1 MDAKA
6 KRDARLLEAEKRGLL
21 PPDMQARLDE
31 ARRRGLRRGLVAAPP
46 PQAEPLYEIP
56 MPASL
61 SGGVVDG
68 MARSLEDLA
77 DSSAQWTA
85 RTLEAVAPSGG
96 VLHGMARGL
105 RDPWDTVKQLSA
117 HTLEAVAP
125 SGSGVEKWAQS
136 TRQNLDRRVDAGLD
150 RYRQARQKAG
160 KGDDFDWG
168 RYLLNP
174 WNFVGGVGLAAK
186 VPQATGYLGR
196 IGAGLLGGAAFN
208 AVTTPVE
215 SGKDFWAEKAHQA
228 KVGAVL
234 GGALP
239 AVTHPVSR
247 LLQPGRA
254 LPADAKQLIDQGV
267 HLPVGGLLG
276 DHAKRV
282 EDKMRSLPFAD
293 KLIDN
298 AYRDAREEFNE
309 AAVNQVLGKV
319 GERMVREAPGH
330 AQIEALENRLSE
342 RYEAL
347 MPHLHG
353 RLDWPFQQA
362 LMAIQQKAGRK
373 LPPDE
378 LKLFNNFLE
387 HDVLWRFGEHGGI
400 GGHKVKA
407 VDTALGQQSMK
418 DIKAA
423 NQQNKNNKGELLL
436 DVRKAFHEMLA
447 RYSPEHAAEL
457 KTLNEAWTHYKILE
471 DAATRPGSK
480 EGVFT
485 PSGLKSASK
494 KQDTSPDKRATSHGQ
509 ARFQKLAQAGE
520 RYLGNTVSDS
530 GTAGRLLALVQGV
543 AAAKGLGFGLPY
555 LPGVRQATAQRLAKV
570 LGEDSPK
577 TAAMAKLLEQ
587 LGLGGVPMGV
597 SGVTGTWE

>member
-1 MDAKA
+1 MDAKVTREA
-6 KRDARLLEAEKRGLL
+6 VMREAEKRGLL
-21 PPDMQARLDE
+21 PDRQAILDE
-31 ARRRGLRRGLVAAPP
+31 ARRRGLGAAPL
-46 PQAEPLYEIP
+46 PQAEPLYDIP

-68 MARSLEDLA
+68 MARGLEDLL
-77 DSSAQWTA
+77 DSSAQLMA
-85 RTLEAVAPSGG
+85 PTLEAVAPSGG
-96 VLHGMARGL
+96 VLHGMARGV
-105 RDPWDTVKQLSA
+105 RDPWDTGKQLAA

-125 SGSGVEKWAQS
+125 SGSGFEKWAQS
-136 TRQNLDRRVDAGLD
+136 HRQNTDREVNAGLD

-186 VPQATGYLGR
+186 IPQATGYLGR
-196 IGAGLLGGAAFN
+196 IGAGLAGGGLFN
-208 AVTTPVE
+208 AAATPVE

-239 AVTHPVSR
+239 AVTHPVSG
-247 LLQPGRA
+247 LLRMR
-254 LPADAKQLIDQGV
+254 LPADAKRLIDQGV
-267 HLPVGGLLG
+267 YPPVGGLLG

-282 EDKMRSLPFAD
+282 EDILRSMPGGGNFI
-293 KLIDN
+293 KN
-298 AYRDAREEFNE
+298 AYLEATDEFNE

-362 LMAIQQKAGRK
+362 LMAIQQKAGRE

-400 GGHKVKA
+400 GGHKLKE

-423 NQQNKNNKGELLL
+423 NQQNKNNKGELLR
-436 DVRKAFHEMLA
+436 DVRDAFHEMLA

-471 DAATRPGSK
+471 EAAKKASQNG
-480 EGVFT
+480 GVFT
-485 PSGLKSASK
+485 PRRLLTASK
-494 KQDTSPDKRATSHGQ
+494 KKDTSKDQRATAQGR
-509 ARFQKLAQAGE
+509 ARFQKYGQAGE
-520 RYLGNTVSDS
+520 RYLGNVEPNS
-530 GTAGRLLALVQGV
+530 GTAERMLLNQDWLTQG
-543 AAAKGLGFGLPY
+543 AATVNGLLFGWPY
-555 LPGVRQATAQRLAKV
+555 LTGVRQGMAKRLAKK
-570 LGEDSPK
+570 LGEDSPE
-577 TAAMAKLLEQ
+577 TAAMAKLFQQ

>member
-1 MDAKA
+1 MMDRVAENRA
-6 KRDARLLEAEKRGLL
+6 LVLEAERRGRLS
-21 PPDMQARLDE
+21 PEMQALVDE
-31 ARRRGLRRGLVAAPP
+31 ARRRGKFEAPL
-46 PQAEPLYEIP
+46 PQAEPLYDIP

-61 SGGVVDG
+61 
-68 MARSLEDLA
+68 
-77 DSSAQWTA
+77 
-85 RTLEAVAPSGG
+85 SGG

-105 RDPWDTVKQLSA
+105 RDPWDTGKQLAA

-125 SGSGVEKWAQS
+125 SGSGFEKWAQS
-136 TRQNLDRRVDAGLD
+136 NRQNTERGVRAGLD

-196 IGAGLLGGAAFN
+196 IGAGLAGGGLFN
-208 AVTTPVE
+208 AATTPVE

-254 LPADAKQLIDQGV
+254 LPADAKRLIDQGV

-282 EDKMRSLPFAD
+282 EDAMRSLPGAGQ
-293 KLIDN
+293 LIGK
-298 AYRDAREEFNE
+298 AYRDATEEFNE

-319 GERMVREAPGH
+319 GERLGRAVPPGH
-330 AQIEALENRLSE
+330 AQIETLHNRLSD
-342 RYEAL
+342 RYQAL
-347 MPHLHG
+347 LPHMHG
-353 RLDWPFQQA
+353 QWDRPFQQA
-362 LMAIQQKAGRK
+362 LVAIQKNAEDI
-373 LPPDE
+373 LPPNE
-378 LKLFNNFLE
+378 LKQFKTFIDNQ
-387 HDVLWRFGEHGGI
+387 VKRRFDEHGGI
-400 GGHKVKA
+400 NGGKLKEVDIVLTQEGVKN
-407 VDTALGQQSMK
+407 TR
-418 DIKAA
+418 AA
-423 NQQNKNNKGELLL
+423 NQLDKNNKGYLLR
-436 DVRKAFHEMLA
+436 DVERAFYEMLA
-447 RYSPEHAAEL
+447 RHNPEHAAEL

-471 DAATRPGSK
+471 DAATRAGSK
-480 EGVFT
+480 EGIFT
-485 PSGLKSASK
+485 PSGLKSESRR
-494 KQDTSPDKRATSHGQ
+494 QDATQNKRASAHGR

-520 RYLGNTVSDS
+520 RYLGSTVADS
-530 GTAGRLLALVQGV
+530 GTAGRLLLNQGLLGT
-543 AAAKGLGFGLPY
+543 AAAVKGLGFGLPY
-555 LPGVRQATAQRLAKV
+555 LPGVRQATAKTLAKA
-570 LGEDSPK
+570 LGEGGLE

>member
-1 MDAKA
+1 MDAKVTREA
-6 KRDARLLEAEKRGLL
+6 VMLEAEKRGLL
-21 PPDMQARLDE
+21 PPDRQAILDE
-31 ARRRGLRRGLVAAPP
+31 ARRRGIEAAPL
-46 PQAEPLYEIP
+46 PQAEPLYDIP

-68 MARSLEDLA
+68 MAR
-77 DSSAQWTA
+77 
-85 RTLEAVAPSGG
+85 
-96 VLHGMARGL
+96 GL
-105 RDPWDTVKQLSA
+105 RDPWDSVKQVA
-117 HTLEAVAP
+117 ARGLEAAAP
-125 SGSGVEKWAQS
+125 SGSGFEKWAQS
-136 TRQNLDRRVDAGLD
+136 HRQNTDREVNAGLD

-160 KGDDFDWG
+160 NGDDFDWG

-186 VPQATGYLGR
+186 VPQGAGYLNR
-196 IGAGLLGGAAFN
+196 IGRGLLGGGAFN
-208 AVTTPVE
+208 VATTPVE
-215 SGKDFWAEKAHQA
+215 SGKDFWAEKGHQA

-254 LPADAKQLIDQGV
+254 LPADAKWLIDQGV

-282 EDKMRSLPFAD
+282 EDAMRSLPGAGQ
-293 KLIDN
+293 LIGK
-298 AYRDAREEFNE
+298 AYRDSTEEINE
-309 AAVNQVLGKV
+309 AAVNQVLGIV

-330 AQIEALENRLSE
+330 AQIEALANRLSA

-353 RLDWPFQQA
+353 RLDWTFQEA
-362 LMAIQQKAGRK
+362 LMKIQQKAADE
-373 LPPDE
+373 LPPNE
-378 LKLFNNFLE
+378 LKQFNTFLE
-387 HDVLWRFGEHGGI
+387 NHVLRRFDERL
-400 GGHKVKA
+400 KA
-407 VDTALGQQSMK
+407 SGDKLKAIDTTLGQEIVK
-418 DIKAA
+418 NTRAV
-423 NQQNKNNKGELLL
+423 NQLDKNNKGELLL
-436 DVRKAFHEMLA
+436 EVKDIFHEMLV
-447 RYSPEHAAEL
+447 RYSPEHAEEL

-471 DAATRPGSK
+471 KAASPIRAKGGIFS
-480 EGVFT
+480 
-485 PSGLKSASK
+485 PSGLLSASLS
-494 KQDTSPDKRATSHGQ
+494 QDATRSKRASAHGH

-520 RYLGNTVSDS
+520 RYLGNTVADS
-530 GTAGRLLALVQGV
+530 GTAGRLLLNKGLLGTA

-555 LPGVRQATAQRLAKV
+555 LPGVRQATAKTLAKA
-570 LGEDSPK
+570 LGEGGPK

>member
-31 ARRRGLRRGLVAAPP
+31 ARRRGLVPAPL

-68 MARSLEDLA
+68 MARSLEDLG
-77 DSSAQWTA
+77 DSSAQLTA

-105 RDPWDTVKQLSA
+105 RDPWDTGKQLAA

-125 SGSGVEKWAQS
+125 SGSGFEKWAQS
-136 TRQNLDRRVDAGLD
+136 HRQNTERGVKAGLD

-186 VPQATGYLGR
+186 IPQATGYLGR
-196 IGAGLLGGAAFN
+196 IGAGLAGGGLFN

-239 AVTHPVSR
+239 AVTHPVSG
-247 LLQPGRA
+247 LLRMRV
-254 LPADAKQLIDQGV
+254 PADAKRLIDQGV
-267 HLPVGGLLG
+267 YPPVGGLLG
-276 DHAKRV
+276 DHAKRM

-298 AYRDAREEFNE
+298 AYRDAGEEYNE

-319 GERMVREAPGH
+319 GERLGWHMPPGH
-330 AQIEALENRLSE
+330 AQIEALHNRLSE

-362 LMAIQQKAGRK
+362 LMAIQQNAGRK

-400 GGHKVKA
+400 SGHKVKA

-480 EGVFT
+480 EGIFT

-494 KQDTSPDKRATSHGQ
+494 NQDTSKGKRATAQGR
-509 ARFQKLAQAGE
+509 ARFQKYGQAGE

-530 GTAGRLLALVQGV
+530 GTTGRLLALVQGL

-577 TAAMAKLLEQ
+577 TAAMAKLFQQ

>member
-1 MDAKA
+1 MMDRVAENRA
-6 KRDARLLEAEKRGLL
+6 LVLEAERRGRLS
-21 PPDMQARLDE
+21 PEMQALVDE
-31 ARRRGLRRGLVAAPP
+31 ARRRGKFEAPL
-46 PQAEPLYEIP
+46 PQAEPS

-61 SGGVVDG
+61 
-68 MARSLEDLA
+68 
-77 DSSAQWTA
+77 
-85 RTLEAVAPSGG
+85 SGG
-96 VLHGMARGL
+96 VLHGMARGV
-105 RDPWDTVKQLSA
+105 RDPWDTGKQLAA

-125 SGSGVEKWAQS
+125 SGSGFEKWAQS
-136 TRQNLDRRVDAGLD
+136 HRQNTDREVNAGLD

-186 VPQATGYLGR
+186 IPQATGYLGR
-196 IGAGLLGGAAFN
+196 IGAGLAGGGLFN
-208 AVTTPVE
+208 AATTPVE

-239 AVTHPVSR
+239 AVTHPVSG
-247 LLQPGRA
+247 LLRMR
-254 LPADAKQLIDQGV
+254 LPADAKRLIDQGV
-267 HLPVGGLLG
+267 YPPVGGLLG

-282 EDKMRSLPFAD
+282 EDILRSMPGGGNFI
-293 KLIDN
+293 KN
-298 AYRDAREEFNE
+298 AYLEATDEFNE

-319 GERMVREAPGH
+319 GERLGRAVPLGH
-330 AQIEALENRLSE
+330 AQIETLENRLSE
-342 RYEAL
+342 RYQAL

-362 LMAIQQKAGRK
+362 LMAIQQKAGRE

-400 GGHKVKA
+400 GGHKLKE

-423 NQQNKNNKGELLL
+423 NQQNKNNKGKLLL
-436 DVRKAFHEMLA
+436 AVRKAFHEMLA

-471 DAATRPGSK
+471 EAAKKASK
-480 EGVFT
+480 NGGVFT
-485 PSGLKSASK
+485 PSRLLTASK
-494 KQDTSPDKRATSHGQ
+494 KKDTSKDQRATAQGR
-509 ARFQKLAQAGE
+509 ARFQKYGQAGE
-520 RYLGNTVSDS
+520 RYLGNVEPNS
-530 GTAGRLLALVQGV
+530 GTAERMLWNQDWLTQGAATVNGLL
-543 AAAKGLGFGLPY
+543 FGWPY
-555 LPGVRQATAQRLAKV
+555 LTGVRQGMAKRLAKK
-570 LGEDSPK
+570 LGEDSLE

-587 LGLGGVPMGV
+587 LSLGGVPMGV